1 MFRFSWCARKSAADT
16 FDLAV
21 SVEQVVGVERNDLS
35 FRREEV
41 DATALYAAQVKVV
54 AIHELDNGHAKHVLV
69 AQVLRCGEL
78 RQTAKKAGQLVGVF
92 AKRAEREQVGEFLAD
107 AGEIGRASCREGLG
121 QYV

>member
-1 MFRFSWCARKSAADT
+1 MLWLSLWWRKCAADT
-16 FDLAV
+16 LELAV

-78 RQTAKKAGQLVGVF
+78 RQTAKRSEERRVGKECV
-92 AKRAEREQVGEFLAD
+92 
-107 AGEIGRASCREGLG
+107 STCRSRWS
-121 QYV
+121 QYH

>member
-1 MFRFSWCARKSAADT
+1 MLWLSLCARKSAADT
-16 FDLAV
+16 LDLAV

-69 AQVLRCGEL
+69 AQVLRRSEENTSEL
-78 RQTAKKAGQLVGVF
+78 QSLMRISYDVFCLKKKKQKLNNARQVH
-92 AKRAEREQVGEFLAD
+92 
-107 AGEIGRASCREGLG
+107 
-121 QYV
+121 